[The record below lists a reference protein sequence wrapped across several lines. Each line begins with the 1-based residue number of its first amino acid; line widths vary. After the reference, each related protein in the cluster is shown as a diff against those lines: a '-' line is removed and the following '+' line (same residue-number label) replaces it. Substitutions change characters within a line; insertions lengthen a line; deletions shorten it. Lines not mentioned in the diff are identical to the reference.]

1 MRSLNDLN
9 DMKIVLASSN
19 KNKIAELSTILTSV
33 LGEGIEVITIK
44 EAGIT
49 DEIIEDGSTF
59 AENALIK
66 ARTAAKS
73 GMIGIGDDSGL
84 TVDALDG
91 APGIFSARYAG
102 EHGNDALNNQ
112 KLLSDMND
120 KDDRRA
126 SFVCC
131 IACVFPDGREE
142 IVSHGYIHGE
152 ILREARGEGGFGYDP
167 LFYVKEIGKTL
178 AEVEASEKNLVSHRA
193 NALKAFAEEF
203 KKSLSN
209 QSIID

>member
-1 MRSLNDLN
+1 
-9 DMKIVLASSN
+9 MKIVLASSN
-19 KNKIAELSTILTSV
+19 KNKIAELSAILASV

-66 ARTAAKS
+66 ARAAAKS

-84 TVDALDG
+84 TVNALDG

-102 EHGNDALNNQ
+102 DHGNDALNNK
-112 KLLSDMND
+112 KLLADMDD
-120 KDDRRA
+120 KDDRSA

-131 IACVFPDGREE
+131 IACVFPDGRED
-142 IVSHGYIHGE
+142 IVAHGYIRGE
-152 ILREARGEGGFGYDP
+152 ILRERRGEGGFGYDP
-167 LFYVKEIGKTL
+167 LFYVKELGQTL

-193 NALKAFAEEF
+193 NALKIFAEEF
-203 KKSLSN
+203 KKSLAN
-209 QSIID
+209 KPIKE

>member
-1 MRSLNDLN
+1 MHFLNN
-9 DMKIVLASSN
+9 MKFVLASSN
-19 KNKIAELSTILTSV
+19 KNKIRELKEILSSV
-33 LGEGIEVITIK
+33 LGDDVEIITIK
-44 EAGIT
+44 DAGIT

-66 ARTAAKS
+66 ARAAAKS

-84 TVDALDG
+84 TVNALDG

-112 KLLSDMND
+112 KLLSDMQN
-120 KDDRRA
+120 KDDRSA

-131 IACVFPDGREE
+131 IACVFPDGRES
-142 IVSHGYIHGE
+142 IVTHGYIHGE
-152 ILREARGEGGFGYDP
+152 ILCEARGTKGFGYDP
-167 LFYVKEIGKTL
+167 LFYVKELEMTL
-178 AEVEASEKNLVSHRA
+178 AEAESEQKNLISHRA

-203 KKSLSN
+203 KKR
-209 QSIID
+209 I